1 MQRHALACRYGVFL
15 AGVVLSAL
23 GIALIT
29 KAGLGTSA
37 ISSLAYVLT
46 FVIPGISLGTFT
58 LLVNLAALAAQILL
72 LGREFRPVQL
82 LQLPA
87 TVIFSAGIDL
97 WTYLMRDW
105 TVGAYPMGW
114 IPLLAGCVILGLGV
128 ALEVLG
134 DVLYLPCEGVVK
146 AISRKSR
153 AEFGTVKTLF
163 DLSMVLSAIL
173 VSVFCLGH
181 VSGLREGTIVAA
193 ATVGGISRFFREKL
207 GSLLDRTTE
216 EADPSEI
223 SVQS

>member
-153 AEFGTVKTLF
+153 AEFGTV
-163 DLSMVLSAIL
+163 LSAIL

-181 VSGLREGTIVAA
+181 VSGLREGTIVAV

-207 GSLLDRTTE
+207 GSLLARTKAE
-216 EADPSEI
+216 DGASGV

>member
-1 MQRHALACRYGVFL
+1 
-15 AGVVLSAL
+15 
-23 GIALIT
+23 
-29 KAGLGTSA
+29 
-37 ISSLAYVLT
+37 
-46 FVIPGISLGTFT
+46 
-58 LLVNLAALAAQILL
+58 
-72 LGREFRPVQL
+72 
-82 LQLPA
+82 
-87 TVIFSAGIDL
+87 
-97 WTYLMRDW
+97 
-105 TVGAYPMGW
+105 MGW

-207 GSLLDRTTE
+207 GSLLARTKAE
-216 EADPSEI
+216 DGASGV